1 MTEETDMQRTIRHL
15 RTLADRLER
24 YDKMLNAEDRD
35 LPGISL
41 GLMLES
47 EQLAKLSNA
56 LTKQGG

>member
-1 MTEETDMQRTIRHL
+1 MTEETDMQRIIRHL
-15 RTLADRLER
+15 RGLVGRLER
-24 YDKMLNAEDRD
+24 YDTMLAAEDRD
-35 LPGISL
+35 LPSISQ